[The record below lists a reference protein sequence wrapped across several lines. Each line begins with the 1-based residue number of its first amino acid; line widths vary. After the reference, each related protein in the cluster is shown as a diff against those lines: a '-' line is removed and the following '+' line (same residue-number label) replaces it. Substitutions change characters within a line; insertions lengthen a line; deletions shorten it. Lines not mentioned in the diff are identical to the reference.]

1 MGRRVWVA
9 KDSLRTTAEELQ
21 KIVESRAQ
29 KTLKKIV
36 KQPLHPVRE
45 SQSSA
50 TITITWSTW
59 LLSTATSFLIT
70 STCQHSSAPLYLHS
84 LHTPSSSGLPFTT
97 PNSHQTQNYLPVP
110 LTFQMSCYPPAILLR
125 SSPLVPGSR
134 SPTILQR
141 DTFISLQLRPFE
153 LFTSPD
159 SSPASF
165 PSRSASIPPVN
176 KLVFYHLPLVSCLCV
191 VTHPQMLFGRVSRKI
206 LLAHPKTNSSIFS
219 YHSDTT
225 GTSNG
230 TCFYGQMKQKNEL
243 FSSKHSRWVWW
254 TRG

>member
-110 LTFQMSCYPPAILLR
+110 LTFQILL
-125 SSPLVPGSR
+125 SSRYTPSKFPVGSWIPLSYDPAKRHFHQSTAKTPLNCLHLRIPHLPV
-134 SPTILQR
+134 SPHDLHLFHLSINCVL
-141 DTFISLQLRPFE
+141 SLTPCLLPVCCD
-153 LFTSPD
+153 TSPNVVREGFKKNSP
-159 SSPASF
+159 SSSEQQ
-165 PSRSASIPPVN
+165 
-176 KLVFYHLPLVSCLCV
+176 
-191 VTHPQMLFGRVSRKI
+191 T
-206 LLAHPKTNSSIFS
+206 SIFS